1 MLSPRSLS
9 LLRRF
14 TIGLIVIFG
23 GMDGKV
29 RAQEIVSNEPL
40 KSPSPTVKE
49 AMPTAP
55 KDGILDNAEVF
66 TPAQRR
72 ELVAKIA
79 QFARSDDFHIFVAT
93 YTFVYGE
100 EARQRA
106 WRLGQKW
113 LEGKQGAVVVFDKG
127 GGGTSPAV
135 GLIWQQDDQRA
146 LQDRTIQGIL
156 AAASSAASAQPT
168 EAPAKQIS
176 AAVQELVAG
185 YGRVRPVLEEGRRA
199 ARTRQYIILGGVLG
213 VMFFSLLILGL
224 VRRFQRRAEK
234 RNAESYLFPHVEIAP
249 RYDAPFG
256 GGVVVQMH
264 YGRPGSL
271 PTGV

>member
-1 MLSPRSLS
+1 MSTTSSAVHGPGYSGAN
-9 LLRRF
+9 
-14 TIGLIVIFG
+14 GLNRNY
-23 GMDGKV
+23 D
-29 RAQEIVSNEPL
+29 L
-40 KSPSPTVKE
+40 
-49 AMPTAP
+49 
-55 KDGILDNAEVF
+55 
-66 TPAQRR
+66 PAGQ
-72 ELVAKIA
+72 A
-79 QFARSDDFHIFVAT
+79 FSDDFHIFVAT

-199 ARTRQYIILGGVLG
+199 LLSAGAR
-213 VMFFSLLILGL
+213 
-224 VRRFQRRAEK
+224 K
-234 RNAESYLFPHVEIAP
+234 
-249 RYDAPFG
+249 
-256 GGVVVQMH
+256 VVCLAVAH
-264 YGRPGSL
+264 
-271 PTGV
+271 